1 MKNKKKTHKIFQS
14 IIFSALIVFS
24 FVLVFFIKM
33 LNNVEA
39 TGYYVWN
46 PETNNYVKQLVIRQ
60 DTLDDANP
68 TNYIYLVDGEYF
80 QFNFEEEKFEFLN
93 TVTVK
98 KIPSKEE
105 QPIVDTLI
113 VIKSEFFSVENF
125 QKTVKDPQYW
135 LLTIS
140 VTGCLMISYWS
151 VFTLRR
157 DNRIDSEEY
166 QERSLVYLDRVR
178 LKPVNFSDY
187 IRENNLAEKKRVY
200 IEHTTAKLTKAQTK
214 YDMLPLE
221 KLDSP
226 KANKLK
232 QEIAK
237 LKDSLTDEY
246 IDSHIL
252 GLKVKYEALHV
263 DSYRSSDINIDISAR
278 KDQSSEKKI
287 MSAIY
292 IRKAVSSILM
302 SAAFTS
308 VVFACYINFS
318 LSGEFWLILFA
329 ALWGVGCNT
338 GFAFIQADKIYKN
351 EYFGLLNNKIAV
363 IEDSIKWAAT
373 HKSDEKSFDEI
384 LELYTKTKVEEK
396 VAEEAKKIKE
406 ASDKKVSILED
417 KFNQLKKQTN

>member
-1 MKNKKKTHKIFQS
+1 MKNKKKSQKIFQS
-14 IIFSALIVFS
+14 IIFSTLIVFS
-24 FVLVFFIKM
+24 FILVFFIKM

-39 TGYYVWN
+39 TGYYTWN

-60 DTLDDANP
+60 DTLDDTNP

-80 QFNFEEEKFEFLN
+80 QFNFEEEKYEFLN
-93 TVTVK
+93 TVTSK
-98 KIPSKEE
+98 ELPSKEE
-105 QPIVDTLI
+105 PIIDTLI
-113 VIKSEFFSVENF
+113 IIKSEFFSAENLL
-125 QKTVKDPQYW
+125 KTIKDHQFW
-135 LLTIS
+135 LLTTA

-187 IRENNLAEKKRVY
+187 IKQNNLAEKKRIY
-200 IEHTTAKLTKAQTK
+200 IEQTTAKLTRAQSK

-226 KANKLK
+226 KAKKLK
-232 QEIAK
+232 QKIAK
-237 LKDSLTDEY
+237 LNDALTDEY
-246 IDSHIL
+246 INSHII

-263 DSYRSSDINIDISAR
+263 DSYRTSDININISSR

-292 IRKAVSSILM
+292 IRKAISSILM

-308 VVFACYINFS
+308 VVFACYINFA

-329 ALWGVGCNT
+329 TIWGAGCNI
-338 GFAFIQADKIYKN
+338 GFAWMQADKIYKN
-351 EYFGLLNNKIAV
+351 EYLGLLNNKIAV
-363 IEDSIKWAAT
+363 IESSIKWAAT

-396 VAEEAKKIKE
+396 VAQEAKKIKE
-406 ASDKKVSILED
+406 DSDKKVAILEE
-417 KFNQLKKQTN
+417 KFKQLKEKTN

>member
-14 IIFSALIVFS
+14 IIFSALIIFS
-24 FVLVFFIKM
+24 FILVFFIKM

-39 TGYYVWN
+39 TGYYIWN

-60 DTLDDANP
+60 DTLDDTHP

-93 TVTVK
+93 TVEVK
-98 KIPSKEE
+98 EIPSKEE
-105 QPIVDTLI
+105 PIIDTLI

-135 LLTIS
+135 LLTTS

-157 DNRIDSEEY
+157 DNRIDSAEY
-166 QERSLVYLDRVR
+166 EERSLVYLDRVR

-200 IEHTTAKLTKAQTK
+200 VERTTAKLTKAQTK

-237 LKDSLTDEY
+237 LKDALTDEY
-246 IDSHIL
+246 IDSHII

-263 DSYRSSDINIDISAR
+263 DSYRSSDININISSR
-278 KDQSSEKKI
+278 KDQSSEKRI

-292 IRKAVSSILM
+292 VRKAISSILM

-318 LSGEFWLILFA
+318 LDGEFWLILFA
-329 ALWGVGCNT
+329 AIWGVGCNA
-338 GFAFIQADKIYKN
+338 GFAWIQADKIYKN
-351 EYFGLLNNKIAV
+351 EYLGLLNNKISV
-363 IEDSIKWAAT
+363 IEDSMKWATT

-384 LELYTKTKVEEK
+384 LELYTKTKVQEK
-396 VAEEAKKIKE
+396 VEEEAKKIKADSE
-406 ASDKKVSILED
+406 KKVAVLEE
-417 KFNQLKKQTN
+417 KFNQLKQKTN

>member
-14 IIFSALIVFS
+14 IIFSTLIVFS

-39 TGYYVWN
+39 TGYYTWN
-46 PETNNYVKQLVIRQ
+46 PETNTYVKQLVIRQ
-60 DTLDDANP
+60 DTLDDTNP

-80 QFNFEEEKFEFLN
+80 QFNFEKEKFEFLN
-93 TVTVK
+93 TLTVK
-98 KIPSKEE
+98 EIPSKEE
-105 QPIVDTLI
+105 PIIDTLI
-113 VIKSEFFSVENF
+113 VIKSEFFSLENF

-157 DNRIDSEEY
+157 DNRIDSAEY
-166 QERSLVYLDRVR
+166 EERSLVYLDRVR

-200 IEHTTAKLTKAQTK
+200 IERTTAKLTKAQTK

-226 KANKLK
+226 KAKKLK

-237 LKDSLTDEY
+237 LNDALTDEY

-263 DSYRSSDINIDISAR
+263 DSYRSSDINIDISSR
-278 KDQSSEKKI
+278 KDQSSEKRI
-287 MSAIY
+287 MSGIY

-329 ALWGVGCNT
+329 ALWGVGCNV

-351 EYFGLLNNKIAV
+351 EYLGLLNNKISV

-373 HKSDEKSFDEI
+373 HRTDEKSFDEI

-396 VAEEAKKIKE
+396 VAEEAKKIKADSE
-406 ASDKKVSILED
+406 KKVAILED

>member
-14 IIFSALIVFS
+14 IIFSTLIVFS
-24 FVLVFFIKM
+24 FILVFFIKM

-39 TGYYVWN
+39 TGYYTWN
-46 PETNNYVKQLVIRQ
+46 PETNNYVKQLVIRA
-60 DTLDDANP
+60 DTLDDTHP

-80 QFNFEEEKFEFLN
+80 QFNFEKEKFEFLN

-98 KIPSKEE
+98 TLPSKEE
-105 QPIVDTLI
+105 PVVDTLI
-113 VIKSEFFSVENF
+113 VIKSEFFSMENF
-125 QKTVKDPQYW
+125 QKTIKNPQFW
-135 LLTIS
+135 LLTS
-140 VTGCLMISYWS
+140 AVTGCLMISYWA
-151 VFTLRR
+151 VFTMRR

-187 IRENNLAEKKRVY
+187 IKQNNLAEKKRVY
-200 IEHTTAKLTKAQTK
+200 IEQTTAKLTKAQSK

-221 KLDSP
+221 QLDSP
-226 KANKLK
+226 KAKKLK
-232 QEIAK
+232 EKISK
-237 LKDSLTDEY
+237 LNDALTDDY
-246 IDSHIL
+246 IDSHII

-263 DSYRSSDINIDISAR
+263 DSYRTSDININISSR

-287 MSAIY
+287 MSSIY

-308 VVFACYINFS
+308 VVFACYINFA
-318 LSGEFWLILFA
+318 LSGEFWLILIATIWA
-329 ALWGVGCNT
+329 AGCNV

-351 EYFGLLNNKIAV
+351 EYLGLLNNKISV
-363 IEDSIKWAAT
+363 IEDSMKWAANN
-373 HKSDEKSFDEI
+373 KSDEKSFDEI

-396 VAEEAKKIKE
+396 VSQEAKKIKADSE
-406 ASDKKVSILED
+406 KKVAILEE
-417 KFNQLKKQTN
+417 KFNQLKEKTN

>member
-24 FVLVFFIKM
+24 FILVFFIKM

-39 TGYYVWN
+39 TGYYIWN

-80 QFNFEEEKFEFLN
+80 QFNFEEEKYEFLN

-98 KIPSKEE
+98 EIPSKEE
-105 QPIVDTLI
+105 PIVDTLI
-113 VIKSEFFSVENF
+113 VIKSEFFSMENF

-157 DNRIDSEEY
+157 DNRIDSAEY
-166 QERSLVYLDRVR
+166 EERSLVYLDRVR

-200 IEHTTAKLTKAQTK
+200 IERTTAKLTKAQTK

-226 KANKLK
+226 KAKKLK

-237 LKDSLTDEY
+237 LNDALTDEY

-263 DSYRSSDINIDISAR
+263 DSYRSSDINIDISSR
-278 KDQSSEKKI
+278 KDQSSEKRI
-287 MSAIY
+287 MSGIY

-329 ALWGVGCNT
+329 ALWGVGCNV

-351 EYFGLLNNKIAV
+351 EYLGLLNNKISV

-373 HKSDEKSFDEI
+373 NKSDEKSFDEI

>member
-1 MKNKKKTHKIFQS
+1 MKNKKKSHKIFQS

-24 FVLVFFIKM
+24 FILVFFIKM

-39 TGYYVWN
+39 TGYYTWN
-46 PETNNYVKQLVIRQ
+46 PETNTYVKQLVIRE
-60 DTLDDANP
+60 DVLDDTHP
-68 TNYIYLVDGEYF
+68 TNYIYLVDGDYF

-93 TVTVK
+93 TVTAK
-98 KIPSKEE
+98 QLPSKEE
-105 QPIVDTLI
+105 PIIGALI
-113 VIKSEFFSVENF
+113 VIKSEFFSMENF
-125 QKTVKDPQYW
+125 QKTIRNPQFW
-135 LLTIS
+135 LLTTA

-151 VFTLRR
+151 VFTMRR

-166 QERSLVYLDRVR
+166 GERSLVYLDRVR

-187 IRENNLAEKKRVY
+187 IKQNNLAEKKRVY
-200 IEHTTAKLTKAQTK
+200 IEQTTAKLTRAQYK

-221 KLDSP
+221 QLDSP
-226 KANKLK
+226 KAKKLK
-232 QEIAK
+232 EEIAK
-237 LKDSLTDEY
+237 LNDVLTDEY

-263 DSYRSSDINIDISAR
+263 DSYRTSDVNISISAR
-278 KDQSSEKKI
+278 KDQSSEKRI
-287 MSAIY
+287 MSGIY

-308 VVFACYINFS
+308 VVFACYINFA

-329 ALWGVGCNT
+329 TLWGVGCNV

-351 EYFGLLNNKIAV
+351 EYLGLLNNKISV
-363 IEDSIKWAAT
+363 IEESIKWAANNRT
-373 HKSDEKSFDEI
+373 DEKSFDEI
-384 LELYTKTKVEEK
+384 LELYTKAKVEEK

-406 ASDKKVSILED
+406 ASDKKVAILEN
-417 KFNQLKKQTN
+417 KFNQLKEKTN

>member
-39 TGYYVWN
+39 TGYYTWN

-60 DTLDDANP
+60 DTLDDNNP
-68 TNYIYLVDGEYF
+68 TNYIYLVDGEYY

-98 KIPSKEE
+98 QIPSKEE
-105 QPIVDTLI
+105 PIIDTLI
-113 VIKSEFFSVENF
+113 IIKSEFFSAYNF

-140 VTGCLMISYWS
+140 VTGCLMVSYWA

-157 DNRIDSEEY
+157 DNRIDSDEY
-166 QERSLVYLDRVR
+166 GERSLVYLDRVR
-178 LKPVNFSDY
+178 LKPINFSDY

-200 IEHTTAKLTKAQTK
+200 IEQTTAKLTRAQSK

-221 KLDSP
+221 QLDSP

-237 LKDSLTDEY
+237 LNSALTDEY
-246 IDSHIL
+246 INSHIL

-263 DSYRSSDINIDISAR
+263 DSYRTSDININISSR
-278 KDQSSEKKI
+278 KDQSSEKRI
-287 MSAIY
+287 MSGIY
-292 IRKAVSSILM
+292 IRKAISSILM

-329 ALWGVGCNT
+329 TIWGVGCNT
-338 GFAFIQADKIYKN
+338 GFAWMQADKIYKN
-351 EYFGLLNNKIAV
+351 EYLGLLNNKISV

-373 HKSDEKSFDEI
+373 NRTDEKSFDEI

-396 VAEEAKKIKE
+396 VAEEAKKIKADSE
-406 ASDKKVSILED
+406 KKVAVLEE

>member
-1 MKNKKKTHKIFQS
+1 MKNKNKKHKIFQS
-14 IIFSALIVFS
+14 IIFSALIIFS
-24 FVLVFFIKM
+24 FILVFFIKM

-39 TGYYVWN
+39 TGYYFWN
-46 PETNNYVKQLVIRQ
+46 PEANNYVKQLVIRQ
-60 DTLDDANP
+60 DTLDDTHP

-98 KIPSKEE
+98 ELPSKEE
-105 QPIVDTLI
+105 PIIDTLI
-113 VIKSEFFSVENF
+113 VIRSEFFSVENF
-125 QKTVKDPQYW
+125 QKTIKNPQFW
-135 LLTIS
+135 LLTTS
-140 VTGCLMISYWS
+140 VTGCLMIAYWA
-151 VFTLRR
+151 VFTMRR

-178 LKPVNFSDY
+178 LKPLNFSEY
-187 IRENNLAEKKRVY
+187 IRENNLTEKKRIY
-200 IEHTTAKLTKAQTK
+200 IEQTTGKLTRAQSK

-226 KANKLK
+226 KAKKLK
-232 QEIAK
+232 QEIDK
-237 LKDSLTDEY
+237 LKDVLTDEY

-263 DSYRSSDINIDISAR
+263 DSYRSSDININISAR
-278 KDQSSEKKI
+278 KDKSSEKKI

-292 IRKAVSSILM
+292 INRTVSSILM

-308 VVFACYINFS
+308 VVFACYFNFA
-318 LSGEFWLILFA
+318 LSGEFWLILIA
-329 ALWGVGCNT
+329 TIWGTGCNV
-338 GFAFIQADKIYKN
+338 GFAWMQAEKIYKT
-351 EYFGLLNNKIAV
+351 EYLGLLNNKISV
-363 IEDSIKWAAT
+363 IEDSMKWAAT

-406 ASDKKVSILED
+406 DSDKKVAILED
-417 KFNQLKKQTN
+417 KFNQLKQKTN

>member
-1 MKNKKKTHKIFQS
+1 MKNKNKKHKIFQS

-39 TGYYVWN
+39 TGYYTWN

-60 DTLDDANP
+60 DALDDTNP

-105 QPIVDTLI
+105 PIIDTLI
-113 VIKSEFFSVENF
+113 VIKSEFFSMENF
-125 QKTVKDPQYW
+125 QKTIKNPQYW
-135 LLTIS
+135 LLTTA

-157 DNRIDSEEY
+157 DNRIDSDEY
-166 QERSLVYLDRVR
+166 GERSLVYLDRVR

-187 IRENNLAEKKRVY
+187 IKQNNLAEKKRIY
-200 IEHTTAKLTKAQTK
+200 IEQTTAKLTKAQSK

-221 KLDSP
+221 QLDSP

-237 LKDSLTDEY
+237 LNDALTDDY

-263 DSYRSSDINIDISAR
+263 DSYRTSDININISSR
-278 KDQSSEKKI
+278 KDQSSEKRI
-287 MSAIY
+287 MSGIY

-329 ALWGVGCNT
+329 TIWGVGCNT
-338 GFAFIQADKIYKN
+338 GFAWMQADKIYKN
-351 EYFGLLNNKIAV
+351 EYLGLLNNKISV

-384 LELYTKTKVEEK
+384 LELYTKTKVQEK
-396 VAEEAKKIKE
+396 VEEEAKKIKADSE
-406 ASDKKVSILED
+406 KKVAILEE
-417 KFNQLKKQTN
+417 KFNQLKEKTN

>member
-1 MKNKKKTHKIFQS
+1 MKNKKKSQKIFQS
-14 IIFSALIVFS
+14 IIFSTLIVFS
-24 FVLVFFIKM
+24 FILVFFIKM

-39 TGYYVWN
+39 TGYYTWN
-46 PETNNYVKQLVIRQ
+46 PETNNYVKQLVIRE
-60 DTLDDANP
+60 DVLDDTHP

-98 KIPSKEE
+98 QIPSKEE
-105 QPIVDTLI
+105 PVVDTLI
-113 VIKSEFFSVENF
+113 IIKSEFFSLENF
-125 QKTVKDPQYW
+125 QKTIKNPQFW
-135 LLTIS
+135 LLTS
-140 VTGCLMISYWS
+140 AVTGCLMISYWA
-151 VFTLRR
+151 VFTMRR

-187 IRENNLAEKKRVY
+187 IKQNNLAEKKRVY
-200 IEHTTAKLTKAQTK
+200 IEETTRKLTKAQTK

-221 KLDSP
+221 QLDSP

-232 QEIAK
+232 QKIAK
-237 LKDSLTDEY
+237 LKDCLTDDY
-246 IDSHIL
+246 INSHII

-263 DSYRSSDINIDISAR
+263 DSYRTSDVNINISAR
-278 KDQSSEKKI
+278 KDQSSEKRI

-308 VVFACYINFS
+308 VVFACYINFA

-329 ALWGVGCNT
+329 TIWGAGCNI
-338 GFAFIQADKIYKN
+338 GFAWIQAEKIYKR
-351 EYFGLLNNKIAV
+351 EYLGLLNNKISV
-363 IEDSIKWAAT
+363 IEDSIKWAANN
-373 HKSDEKSFDEI
+373 KSDEKSFDEI
-384 LELYTKTKVEEK
+384 LELYTKSKVEEK

-417 KFNQLKKQTN
+417 KFNQLKQKTN

>member
-1 MKNKKKTHKIFQS
+1 MKNKKKSQKIFQS
-14 IIFSALIVFS
+14 IIFSTLIVFS
-24 FVLVFFIKM
+24 FILVFFIKM

-39 TGYYVWN
+39 TGYYTWN
-46 PETNNYVKQLVIRQ
+46 PETNNYVKQLVIRE
-60 DTLDDANP
+60 DVLDDTRP
-68 TNYIYLVDGEYF
+68 TNYIYLVDGEYY

-93 TVTVK
+93 TLTAK
-98 KIPSKEE
+98 ELPSKDE
-105 QPIVDTLI
+105 PIIDTLI
-113 VIKSEFFSVENF
+113 IIKSEFFSMENF
-125 QKTVKDPQYW
+125 QKTVKNPQFW
-135 LLTIS
+135 LLTTA
-140 VTGCLMISYWS
+140 VTGCLMISYWA
-151 VFTLRR
+151 VFTMRR

-187 IRENNLAEKKRVY
+187 IKQNNLSEKKRVY
-200 IEHTTAKLTKAQTK
+200 IEETTRKLTRAQSK

-221 KLDSP
+221 QLDSP
-226 KANKLK
+226 KAKKLK

-237 LKDSLTDEY
+237 LKDFLTDEY

-263 DSYRSSDINIDISAR
+263 DSYRSSDININISAR
-278 KDQSSEKKI
+278 KDQSSEKRI

-308 VVFACYINFS
+308 VVFACYINFA

-329 ALWGVGCNT
+329 TIWAAGCNI
-338 GFAFIQADKIYKN
+338 GFAWMQADKIYKN
-351 EYFGLLNNKIAV
+351 EYLGLLNNKISV

-396 VAEEAKKIKE
+396 VAEEAKKIKADSE
-406 ASDKKVSILED
+406 KKVAILED
-417 KFNQLKKQTN
+417 KFNQLKQKTN

>member
-39 TGYYVWN
+39 TGYYIWN

-98 KIPSKEE
+98 EIPSKEE
-105 QPIVDTLI
+105 QPIVDALI

-125 QKTVKDPQYW
+125 QKTVKNAQFW
-135 LLTIS
+135 LLTS
-140 VTGCLMISYWS
+140 AVTGCLMVSYWA

-157 DNRIDSEEY
+157 DNRIDSSEY
-166 QERSLVYLDRVR
+166 EERSIVYLDRVR

-200 IEHTTAKLTKAQTK
+200 IEETTRKLTKAQSK

-226 KANKLK
+226 KAKKLK

-237 LKDSLTDEY
+237 LKDALTDDY

-263 DSYRSSDINIDISAR
+263 DSYRSSDININISSR

-329 ALWGVGCNT
+329 TIWGVGCNV
-338 GFAFIQADKIYKN
+338 GFAWMQADKIYKR
-351 EYFGLLNNKIAV
+351 EYLGLLNNKISV

-384 LELYTKTKVEEK
+384 LELYTKTKVQEK
-396 VAEEAKKIKE
+396 VEEEAKKIKADSE
-406 ASDKKVSILED
+406 KKVAVLEE

>member
-1 MKNKKKTHKIFQS
+1 MKNKKKSHKIFQS
-14 IIFSALIVFS
+14 IIFSTLIVFS
-24 FVLVFFIKM
+24 FILVFFIKM
-33 LNNVEA
+33 LNNIEA
-39 TGYYVWN
+39 TGYYTWN
-46 PETNNYVKQLVIRQ
+46 PETNTYVKQLVIRE
-60 DTLDDANP
+60 DTLDDTHP

-80 QFNFEEEKFEFLN
+80 QFNFEEEKYEFLN
-93 TVTVK
+93 TLTAK
-98 KIPSKEE
+98 QLPSKEE
-105 QPIVDTLI
+105 PITDTLI

-140 VTGCLMISYWS
+140 VTGCMLISYWA

-187 IRENNLAEKKRVY
+187 IKQNNLAEKKRVY
-200 IEHTTAKLTKAQTK
+200 IEQTTAKLTRAQSK

-221 KLDSP
+221 QLDSP
-226 KANKLK
+226 KAKKLK
-232 QEIAK
+232 EKISK
-237 LKDSLTDEY
+237 LNDALTDEY

-263 DSYRSSDINIDISAR
+263 DSYRSSDININISSR
-278 KDQSSEKKI
+278 KDQSSEKRI
-287 MSAIY
+287 MSGIY
-292 IRKAVSSILM
+292 IRKAISSILM

-329 ALWGVGCNT
+329 ALWGTGCNV
-338 GFAFIQADKIYKN
+338 GFAWMQADKIYKR
-351 EYFGLLNNKIAV
+351 EYLGLLNNKIAV
-363 IEDSIKWAAT
+363 IEDSMKWAANN
-373 HKSDEKSFDEI
+373 KSDEKSFDEI

-406 ASDKKVSILED
+406 DSEKKVAILED
-417 KFNQLKKQTN
+417 KFNQLKEKTN

>member
-1 MKNKKKTHKIFQS
+1 MKNKNKKHKIFQS
-14 IIFSALIVFS
+14 IIFSTLIVFS
-24 FVLVFFIKM
+24 FILVFFIKM

-39 TGYYVWN
+39 TGYYIWN
-46 PETNNYVKQLVIRQ
+46 PETNNYVKQLVIRK
-60 DTLDDANP
+60 DTLDDSNP
-68 TNYIYLVDGEYF
+68 INYICLVDGEYF
-80 QFNFEEEKFEFLN
+80 QFNFEEEKYEFLN

-98 KIPSKEE
+98 QIPSKEE
-105 QPIVDTLI
+105 PIIDTLI
-113 VIKSEFFSVENF
+113 IIKSEFFSMENF
-125 QKTVKDPQYW
+125 QKTIKNPQFW
-135 LLTIS
+135 LLTS
-140 VTGCLMISYWS
+140 AVTGCLMISYWA
-151 VFTLRR
+151 VFTMRR

-166 QERSLVYLDRVR
+166 GERSLVYLDRVR

-187 IRENNLAEKKRVY
+187 IKQNNLAEKKRVY
-200 IEHTTAKLTKAQTK
+200 IEEMTAKLTKAQSK

-221 KLDSP
+221 QLDSP
-226 KANKLK
+226 KAKKLK
-232 QEIAK
+232 QGIAK
-237 LKDSLTDEY
+237 LKDALTDEY

-263 DSYRSSDINIDISAR
+263 DSYRTSDVNINISAR
-278 KDQSSEKKI
+278 KDQSSEKRI

-329 ALWGVGCNT
+329 TIWAAGCNV

-351 EYFGLLNNKIAV
+351 EYLGLLNNKISV
-363 IEDSIKWAAT
+363 IESSIKWAAN

-384 LELYTKTKVEEK
+384 LELYTKSKVEEK
-396 VAEEAKKIKE
+396 VAQEAKKIKE
-406 ASDKKVSILED
+406 ASDKKVAILED
-417 KFNQLKKQTN
+417 KFNQLKEKTN